1 MIEILTWN
9 KPMHT
14 SGRIYHR
21 GSIKLKDNPL
31 VDIMLLKSHNG
42 YQKIGEAELIENE
55 RGLFANNVKYLVDK
69 EYLDKIV
76 EDSCER
82 YLQENP
88 NDLYYTELTIACI
101 GSTRD
106 EYKKENEVEF
116 AFFYRQLFIEHDI
129 TETIRD
135 LKLNSII

>member
-1 MIEILTWN
+1 
-9 KPMHT
+9 MHT

-21 GSIKLKDNPL
+21 DSIKLKDNPL
-31 VDIMLLKSHNG
+31 VDIMLLNSHNK

-88 NDLYYTELTIACI
+88 NDLYYTELTIACQ
-101 GSTRD
+101 GLNK
-106 EYKKENEVEF
+106 EVYEKENEVEF
-116 AFFYRQLFIEHDI
+116 AFLYRQLFIEDDI

>member
-21 GSIKLKDNPL
+21 DSIKLKDNPL
-31 VDIMLLKSHNG
+31 VDIMLLNSHNK

-88 NDLYYTELTIACI
+88 NDLYYTELTIACQ
-101 GSTRD
+101 GLNK
-106 EYKKENEVEF
+106 EVYEKENEVEF
-116 AFFYRQLFIEHDI
+116 AFLYRQLFIEDDI